1 MAGWCTG
8 EKASSERIE
17 FMKDTINTARKLL
30 AVENI
35 INAAQRIKGVAYHT
49 PFMHNINLSDHYQ
62 ANIFLKREDLQV
74 VRSYKLR
81 GAYNKIS
88 SLEEDTLSNGVVCAS
103 AGNHAQGV
111 AYACNKLG
119 IKGYIFMPIPTPK
132 QKVKQVQ
139 MFGKEYVHIELV
151 GDTFDDAYDRAMK
164 FCLEKNAQFIPPF
177 DDEKIME
184 GQGTVGYEILQD
196 TEVPIDYLFVPIGGG
211 GLSAGL
217 GSYFKQVSP
226 ETKIIGLEPAG
237 APAMKK
243 SLEMGEV
250 VTLDKID
257 KFVDGAAVKR
267 VGDLTFEVCRQVL
280 DEVVTI
286 PEGKICETILTLY
299 NEEAIVVE
307 PAGAMSI
314 TALDFFREEIK
325 GKNVCCIVSGG
336 NNDITRMEEIKERA
350 LLYNGLK
357 HYFIIRFPQRA
368 GALKEFV
375 AEVLGPDDDI
385 THFEYTKKNNR
396 EKGPAMVGI
405 ELQNAEDYEGLVK
418 RLHEHHIPFEVLNEK
433 FDFFHFLI

>member
-1 MAGWCTG
+1 
-8 EKASSERIE
+8 
-17 FMKDTINTARKLL
+17 MKDTVTSGKKLIP
-30 AVENI
+30 VENI

-49 PFMHNINLSDHYQ
+49 PFMHNINLSDQYK

-88 SLEEDTLSNGVVCAS
+88 SLDASSLSNGVVCAS

-119 IKGYIFMPIPTPK
+119 IKGVIFMPNPTPK

-139 MFGKEYVHIELV
+139 MFGKEHVQIELV
-151 GDTFDDAYDRAMK
+151 GDTFDDAYAK
-164 FCLEKNAQFIPPF
+164 AIAFCKEQDAQFIPPF
-177 DDEKIME
+177 DDEKIIE
-184 GQGTVGYEILQD
+184 GQGTVGYEILLD
-196 TEVPIDYLFVPIGGG
+196 TDTPIDYVFVPIGGG

-226 ETKIIGLEPAG
+226 RTKIIGLEPAG
-237 APAMKK
+237 APAMIK
-243 SLEMGEV
+243 SLEQGER
-250 VTLDKID
+250 VTLEKID
-257 KFVDGAAVKR
+257 KFIDGAAVKR
-267 VGDLTFEVCRQVL
+267 VGELNFEICQQVL
-280 DEVVTI
+280 DDVITI
-286 PEGKICETILTLY
+286 PEGKVCDTILKLY
-299 NEEAIVVE
+299 DEEAIVVE

-314 TALDFFREEIK
+314 AALDFFREEIK
-325 GKNVCCIVSGG
+325 GKNVCCVISGG

-375 AEVLGPDDDI
+375 AEVLGPNDDI

-396 EKGPAMVGI
+396 ERGPAMVGI
-405 ELQNAEDYEGLVK
+405 ELQSASDYEGLIQ
-418 RLHEHHIPFEVLNEK
+418 RLKNHHIAYQVLNDK

>member
-1 MAGWCTG
+1 
-8 EKASSERIE
+8 
-17 FMKDTINTARKLL
+17 MKDTITSGKKLIP
-30 AVENI
+30 VENI

-49 PFMHNINLSDHYQ
+49 PFMHNINLSDRYQ
-62 ANIFLKREDLQV
+62 ANIYLKREDLQV

-88 SLEEDTLSNGVVCAS
+88 SLDPSSLANGVVCAS

-111 AYACNKLG
+111 AYACNRLG
-119 IKGYIFMPIPTPK
+119 IKGVIFMPNPTPK
-132 QKVKQVQ
+132 QKVNQVQ
-139 MFGKEYVHIELV
+139 MFGKEHVQIELV
-151 GDTFDDAYDRAMK
+151 GDTFDDAYAKAMV
-164 FCLEKNAQFIPPF
+164 FCKEQGAQFIPPF
-177 DDEKIME
+177 DDEKIIE
-184 GQGTVGYEILQD
+184 GQGTVGYEILLD
-196 TEVPIDYLFVPIGGG
+196 SEAPLDYVFVPIGGG

-226 ETKIIGLEPAG
+226 HTKIIGLEPAG
-237 APAMKK
+237 APAMIK
-243 SLEMGEV
+243 SLELGEL
-250 VTLDKID
+250 VTLEKID
-257 KFVDGAAVKR
+257 KFIDGAAVKR
-267 VGDLTFEVCRQVL
+267 VGELNFEICKQVL
-280 DEVVTI
+280 DDVITI
-286 PEGKICETILTLY
+286 PEGKVCDTILKLY

-314 TALDFFREEIK
+314 AALDFYKEEIK
-325 GKNVCCIVSGG
+325 GRNVCCVISGG

-375 AEVLGPDDDI
+375 AEVLGPNDDI

-396 EKGPAMVGI
+396 ERGPAMVGI
-405 ELQNAEDYEGLVK
+405 ELQSASDYEGLIQ
-418 RLHEHHIPFEVLNEK
+418 RLKAHNVAYQVLNDK